1 MNKKL
6 LFLALVFCQINCL
19 DKLEK
24 ISPNHYKAE
33 LTIEADQK
41 KAVIEKSI
49 KISSADPEL
58 EIKNI
63 EIFGNAINAA
73 DPALKDLKIFDNNVK
88 VSIEL
93 DTQKPIH
100 KAKLHL
106 IYQLAKSKEIVE
118 KFIPITFEKTNF
130 KLIKHQKQ
138 IITEKSSRTKNK
150 TEKKFWDYV
159 EKFANWIQKLLKT
172 SGSLWIKLIAV
183 FFLGILMSLT
193 PCIYP
198 MIPITAGILQSL
210 GSKSLTHNFI
220 VSILYALGIATTFA
234 AFGLIAAFTGH
245 LFGGLLTNPIF
256 VIFVVLVMG
265 YMGLSMFGFFEMY
278 IPKFLQ
284 GNSEFKSKSIFSAFI
299 LGVISGSVTSPCL
312 TPGLAFL
319 LTLVATLGNKFLGFV
334 LLFTAGLGLSLPL
347 LIIGTFSSSL
357 NVLPRAGTWM
367 IEVKKIFGLILFGMC
382 FYFLSKIIPPTYI
395 LISMSIFSII
405 IGIYYFNSI
414 NKKKDSNK
422 IRFFKNIMGAL
433 FIIMAILIFSKAIQY
448 GYCTV
453 PQEDIFV
460 AWHKDSK
467 SAFKEAELL
476 EKNILVDLG
485 GEFCSICKAIDKKIF
500 ADSDVQTALANFVTL
515 KINASEQVEEYNIF
529 KEKFKVIG
537 VPTILLLTSDLKLIR
552 SWGGELYN
560 STPEKFISELE

>member
-1 MNKKL
+1 MKKIIISTIFLSTFATSPTLSDFKKEFENLNEIQIELKSFACDHENTTNKK
-6 LFLALVFCQINCL
+6 
-19 DKLEK
+19 E
-24 ISPNHYKAE
+24 SE
-33 LTIEADQK
+33 
-41 KAVIEKSI
+41 
-49 KISSADPEL
+49 SS
-58 EIKNI
+58 
-63 EIFGNAINAA
+63 
-73 DPALKDLKIFDNNVK
+73 
-88 VSIEL
+88 
-93 DTQKPIH
+93 
-100 KAKLHL
+100 
-106 IYQLAKSKEIVE
+106 
-118 KFIPITFEKTNF
+118 
-130 KLIKHQKQ
+130 
-138 IITEKSSRTKNK
+138 
-150 TEKKFWDYV
+150 FWDYL
-159 EKFANWIQKLLKT
+159 EKFAQWVQNLLKT
-172 SGSLWIKLIAV
+172 SKSIWLQLIAV

-299 LGVISGSVTSPCL
+299 LGVISGSVTSPC
-312 TPGLAFL
+312 
-319 LTLVATLGNKFLGFV
+319 
-334 LLFTAGLGLSLPL
+334 

-500 ADSDVQTALANFVTL
+500 ADSDVQTALA
-515 KINASEQVEEYNIF
+515 
-529 KEKFKVIG
+529 
-537 VPTILLLTSDLKLIR
+537 DR
-552 SWGGELYN
+552 
-560 STPEKFISELE
+560 